1 MEANW
6 DTVAIVGVGLIGGSI
21 GLALRQRHLARHVI
35 GIGRH
40 PARLEIARQAGAID
54 GFSTALE
61 SAVADAQLTVICTP
75 VDTIA
80 EYARQVA
87 RHCPPSAL
95 ITDAGST
102 KGQIVQQ
109 LQQDWPARG
118 ATFVGSHPLAGSE
131 RVGVEHADG
140 RLLVGRI
147 VVITPT
153 VATSEPSR
161 RQIEQFWTQLG
172 ATVIAMSPAE
182 HDRAVAAISHL
193 PHVIASLTAAMTPED
208 YLSLAATGWLDTTRV
223 AAGDVELWRQILFQ
237 NRPGVLY
244 YLNEFAKVLHS
255 FTQALEQQDE
265 PAVVRILAA
274 GKQRRDALAD

>member
-1 MEANW
+1 MAANW

-21 GLALRQRHLARHVI
+21 GLAVRQRGLARRVI

-40 PARLEIARQAGAID
+40 EARLAIALQAGAID
-54 GFSTALE
+54 AYSTDLK
-61 SAVADAQLTVICTP
+61 SGVAEAQLTVICTP

-80 EYARQVA
+80 GYARETA
-87 RHCPPSAL
+87 RHCPPTAL

-102 KGQIVQQ
+102 KGQIVDQ
-109 LQQDWPARG
+109 LRHDWPAAG
-118 ATFVGSHPLAGSE
+118 AAFVGSHPLAGSE
-131 RVGVEHADG
+131 KVGVEHADG
-140 RLLVGRI
+140 ELLVGRI

-153 VATSEPSR
+153 AATPEPAR
-161 RQIEQFWTQLG
+161 RQIERFWTQLG
-172 ATVIAMSPAE
+172 ATVVAMSPAD

-193 PHVIASLTAAMTPED
+193 PHVIASLTAAMTPAD
-208 YLSLAATGWLDTTRV
+208 YLPLAATGWLDTTRV

-244 YLNEFAKVLHS
+244 YLSEFAKVLHS

-265 PAVVRILAA
+265 QAVVRILAA